1 RPLAAVAVL
10 DDVGEH
16 FLDRQAHGEAHFA
29 VGTESVAGGVD
40 EGCERGQ
47 VGHGH
52 RTEAAHA
59 DRGRGLHASAS
70 IFATRRW
77 MSTGLVSKSSQPAAI
92 ALSRSSA
99 MACAVTAVIGIA
111 PVRWSAV
118 IRRVASQPSLT
129 GRPTALR

>member
-1 RPLAAVAVL
+1 
-10 DDVGEH
+10 
-16 FLDRQAHGEAHFA
+16 GEAHLA
-29 VGTESVAGGVD
+29 VGAEGVAGSVD
-40 EGCERGQ
+40 EGRERRQ

-52 RTEAAHA
+52 GTEAAHA

-99 MACAVTAVIGIA
+99 MACAVRAMIGIA
-111 PVRWSAV
+111 LVRGSAL
-118 IRRVASQPSLT
+118 IRRVASQPSMT
-129 GRPTALR
+129 GRP